1 VVLDL
6 GDIAAVM
13 VVGPAIHAAGH
24 EVIDHA
30 GDGQDEE

>member
-1 VVLDL
+1 
-6 GDIAAVM
+6 VM